1 MQGINC
7 ASRDSPRLFPQGY
20 VSVTPE
26 TPSTTKSNGTP
37 CEIPISYSQVSYI
50 IFDIS
55 QAYRTPSLIKL
66 IRKVHR

>member
-7 ASRDSPRLFPQGY
+7 ASRDNPRLFQQGY

-37 CEIPISYSQVSYI
+37 SLPSCSLT
-50 IFDIS
+50 
-55 QAYRTPSLIKL
+55 RTSLKAL
-66 IRKVHR
+66 KDSWDLPPPPHRWRT